1 MIQKKIDQ
9 HIASL
14 NDLDEETK
22 LHNNQ
27 ILRTIQKAGASYIGE
42 LAWEN
47 SLTEYQV
54 KLCLRD
60 LKDKKLVEIVH
71 VHPTSPDRRL
81 LARVPDQSMR
91 GQAGYHNFA
100 KKRWF
105 ALTEEGVKAVGS
117 VLD

>member
-1 MIQKKIDQ
+1 MGQNKIDQ
-9 HIASL
+9 HLASL

-22 LHNNQ
+22 IHNKQ
-27 ILRTIQKAGASYIGE
+27 ILSTIKKCGASYISE

-54 KLCLRD
+54 KLCLKD
-60 LKDKKLVEIVH
+60 LLEKKLVRHVH
-71 VHPTSPDRRL
+71 VHPTNPDPLL

-91 GQAGYHNFA
+91 GQAGYQNFA

-105 ALTEEGVKAVGS
+105 ALTKEGGVIVGS
-117 VLD
+117 ILD